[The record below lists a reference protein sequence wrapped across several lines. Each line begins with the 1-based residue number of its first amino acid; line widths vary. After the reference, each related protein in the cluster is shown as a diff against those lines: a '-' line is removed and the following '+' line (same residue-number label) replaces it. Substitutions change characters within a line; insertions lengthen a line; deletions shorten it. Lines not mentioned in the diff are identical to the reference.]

1 MMMSDIQKFVD
12 GVVDGTLDDAKV
24 EAWMRSVFEHGLSPE
39 KTVQLTHSMI
49 HSGTVLEW
57 PEEWKHLVVDKHST
71 GGIGDKVSLVLA
83 PALAACGLRCPMIA
97 GRGLAHTGGTLDKL
111 ESLPGYDVVV
121 SPEKAFSM
129 VSNIGCMIGGQTGE
143 LAPADKRMYAIRDV
157 TGLIA
162 SVPLI
167 TGSIVSKKA
176 AEGLA
181 ALVMDIKVGKAAFMQ
196 DLDSARE
203 LAESIVSTGEGLG
216 ISTHVTLT
224 EMDTPIGYAAGN
236 AVEIVESIE
245 TLKGAGPADLEELV
259 CIQGGV
265 LLHATGLCETVDE
278 GAFRIHDSLIDGSAL
293 TKFEEMC
300 VAQGVDGNLFKSEE
314 NLISAIG
321 LLENGLNSTQFKIE
335 KPGWISGIDAMALG
349 KLVLDLGGGRK
360 NLGDDIDHGV
370 GFILDAHVGS
380 LMVSGETWITV
391 YHRGNLTEIQ
401 QEIVATSITMSNDPV
416 DPESRVID
424 IL

>member
-1 MMMSDIQKFVD
+1 M
-12 GVVDGTLDDAKV
+12 
-24 EAWMRSVFEHGLSPE
+24 
-39 KTVQLTHSMI
+39 
-49 HSGTVLEW
+49 
-57 PEEWKHLVVDKHST
+57 
-71 GGIGDKVSLVLA
+71 
-83 PALAACGLRCPMIA
+83 
-97 GRGLAHTGGTLDKL
+97 
-111 ESLPGYDVVV
+111 
-121 SPEKAFSM
+121 
-129 VSNIGCMIGGQTGE
+129 
-143 LAPADKRMYAIRDV
+143 
-157 TGLIA
+157 
-162 SVPLI
+162 
-167 TGSIVSKKA
+167 
-176 AEGLA
+176 
-181 ALVMDIKVGKAAFMQ
+181 
-196 DLDSARE
+196 
-203 LAESIVSTGEGLG
+203 
-216 ISTHVTLT
+216 
-224 EMDTPIGYAAGN
+224 
-236 AVEIVESIE
+236 
-245 TLKGAGPADLEELV
+245 V

-321 LLENGLNSTQFKIE
+321 LLENGLNSTRFKIE